1 MASAQR
7 WESGWPRPGGLNLRK
22 IITLTLL
29 FGEKSCH
36 GQDSLWKR
44 LMQSLME
51 ALAKLKEDE
60 WQDDGEVEIPSDEE
74 FIG

>member
-1 MASAQR
+1 MG
-7 WESGWPRPGGLNLRK
+7 ESH
-22 IITLTLL
+22 
-29 FGEKSCH
+29 H

-44 LMQSLME
+44 LMQSLMN